1 MTGRGKKA
9 APNIL
14 LTLSKKLP
22 DDLLCVLFPDMQPT
36 EVRDFLRTAA
46 KKIPATFLPRQQ
58 SLNFAPAKKKITK
71 TTSLTKLTL
80 FTDGASRGNPG
91 KAGAGIHLLDK
102 NGEEIAAKGF
112 YLGECTNNMAEY
124 KALILGLTEAKNFGN
139 KEITIYL
146 DSELIVRQLQGR
158 YKVKD
163 AKLKPLYAEVTE
175 LLADFKS
182 YKVGHVPRKE
192 NQRAD
197 ELANQGIDDRLPC

>member
-1 MTGRGKKA
+1 MTGRGKKTDA
-9 APNIL
+9 NIL

-22 DDLLCVLFPDMQPT
+22 DDLLCNLFPSLQPSY
-36 EVRDFLRTAA
+36 VRKYLRATAE
-46 KKIPATFLPRQQ
+46 KIPADDLPKQQ
-58 SLNFAPAKKKITK
+58 SLNFTPLPKRSTK
-71 TTSLTKLTL
+71 STPETKLTL

-91 KAGAGIHLLDK
+91 KAGAGIQLLND
-102 NGEEIAAKGF
+102 NNEEITARGF

-124 KALILGLTEAKNFGN
+124 NALILGLTEAKKFGN

-163 AKLKPLYAEVTE
+163 AKLKPLYAEVTK
-175 LLADFKS
+175 LLANFKS

-197 ELANQGIDDRLPC
+197 QLANQGIDERLPC